1 MEPVPKR
8 QRKSKAVRQQEII
21 DAARKTIIKYGSEKL
36 TVKTIAKEVKITE
49 AAIYRHFKSKREI
62 LAFLIDHTTG
72 LMLKEIGYPD
82 SRQVAN
88 LEQFG
93 DLFLN
98 HLTAIEQR
106 QGIVFQV
113 LAEIISLGDKRLNQ
127 RVCDNLQKYLDHIK
141 TILENARWAGLVRR
155 DLDVE
160 AGATLLFGMIQGVV
174 DLWTLNNYRFN
185 LVEKYKALWPLF
197 HRAIQPEPA
206 SAA

>member
-1 MEPVPKR
+1 MKR
-8 QRKSKAVRQQEII
+8 QRKSKAVRQQEIV
-21 DAARKTIIKYGSEKL
+21 DAARKAIIKFGSEKL

-72 LMLKEIGYPD
+72 QMLREIGYPEVG
-82 SRQVAN
+82 QVETLDA
-88 LEQFG
+88 FG

-141 TILENARWAGLVRR
+141 CLLDNGSKAGLMRS
-155 DLDVE
+155 DIDVE
-160 AGATLLFGMIQGVV
+160 AGALLLFGMIQGVV
-174 DLWTLNNYRFN
+174 DLWTLNNYGFN
-185 LVEKYKALWPLF
+185 LIEKYKLLWSLYKQ
-197 HRAIQPEPA
+197 AIQPLPP